1 MAELQGIELYIELSR
16 GGASEGRQNVLD
28 FDYPS
33 FVSSILRIEFP
44 TGKVGEPYRFEINL
58 APDGFDLLSAD
69 GFDLKRSSGF
79 EELGLRCRIN
89 DSSLLIE
96 GTPTRTFKGRVE
108 FYGYEESS
116 LGRSGEFSI
125 YRPISI
131 ASVPFEA
138 LEKHD
143 PPKDGL
149 YADIPYDCSDGF
161 FLDGDQS
168 LSVLAA
174 SKRGRLREHLGAYC
188 KSGYAC
194 ALGADEDGWHVF
206 AAAEGCESAKYAH
219 KGADLRRGAWTRG
232 LESRLNDPSCQIS
245 DAVENALLEAYE
257 LGGAAVF
264 PERVERKTLRGQ
276 VDSLFS
282 KLARKEAEIIAAEA
296 QARKSDPDDYR
307 ASLQCVAIKRF
318 SGNRK
323 RPDVWAV
330 LSYGTGDGVTAIY
343 RPNDAARVVLL
354 TPLGDENLRDDA
366 SWEIKK
372 ESAPWKTVRHRA
384 RITFLTEFGGIF
396 LATKSLLAPFVPPE
410 SFADEYALWEQF
422 LTKTFPSLAPGA
434 FDLGLSCEERAEA
447 ALKGLEFQIPGYY
460 GDRAFV
466 AIVNDALMRERSD
479 ADDEPDD
486 SITPSDLVDEEDEEN
501 DDDLTPLFSA
511 LSPPPRAVEKSDAKP
526 AVSLS
531 RYRAK
536 FKITLLAQFLDPN
549 NGFIQFNRFLKRIEE
564 MSFDEG
570 ETAVRY
576 DFTFPLADKTV
587 GGADFALLDA
597 VGFKQYGFR
606 CEIDGGKLRI
616 RSVDR
621 AGKSRPWFKGQISIN
636 VVAHI
641 YSELSGTSFITALP
655 PEEAGLVPVQTT
667 TRLSRIPIAPKP
679 FIISKSAGEEEEPEQ
694 GQAAVEE
701 TVSRRLPVYIL
712 LDTSGSMRGEPI
724 EAVKVGLQ
732 SLLSSLRRDPYA
744 LETVWLSIIS
754 YDLHARVLTPLTE
767 LSKITLPSLSVP
779 QTSPTNLGEA
789 LALLIERLRKEVRLS
804 TASVRGDWN
813 PILVVMT
820 DGAPSDTLLFKRAA
834 NAIKKYPFAR
844 IAACCAGPRAKVEP
858 LRLLTDEIYS
868 LGTMDVASFAKFWD
882 WVSSFVSRDSMQAA
896 APPDDSELPPPPAE
910 IRIVR

>member
-1 MAELQGIELYIELSR
+1 MAELQGIELYIELAR
-16 GGASEGRQNVLD
+16 GGASEGRQSVLD

-58 APDGFDLLSAD
+58 TPDGFDLLSAD

-96 GTPTRTFKGRVE
+96 GTPTRTFAGRVE

-131 ASVPFEA
+131 AGVPFEA

-143 PPKDGL
+143 PPKDAP
-149 YADIPYDCSDGF
+149 YADIPCDCSDGF
-161 FLDGDQS
+161 FIDGDRP

-174 SKRGRLREHLGAYC
+174 SKRGRLHEHLGAFC

-194 ALGADEDGWHVF
+194 ALGPDEDGWHVF
-206 AAAEGCESAKYAH
+206 AVAEGCESAKYGH
-219 KGADLRRGAWTRG
+219 KGAELRRDAWTRV
-232 LESRLNDPSCQIS
+232 LESHLNGPACQIT

-257 LGGAAVF
+257 LGGTDVF
-264 PERVERKTLRGQ
+264 PERVERKTLRVQ
-276 VDSLFS
+276 ADSLFS
-282 KLARKEAEIIAAEA
+282 KMARKEAEIIASEA
-296 QARKSDPDDYR
+296 QAGKSDPDDYR

-318 SGNRK
+318 PGNGK
-323 RPDVWAV
+323 RPDVWTV
-330 LSYGTGDGVTAIY
+330 LSYGAGDGVAAIY
-343 RPNDAARVVLL
+343 RPNGAAQVILL
-354 TPLGDENLRDDA
+354 NPLEEASLRDGA
-366 SWEIKK
+366 SLELKR

-384 RITFLTEFGGIF
+384 HITFLTEFGGIF
-396 LATKSLLAPFVPPE
+396 LATKSMLAPFVPPD
-410 SFADEYALWEQF
+410 SFADEYALWEKF
-422 LTKTFPSLAPGA
+422 LTKTFPNSAPGA
-434 FDLGLSCEERAEA
+434 FDLYFSCEERAEA
-447 ALKGLEFQIPGYY
+447 ALKGLEIQIPGYY
-460 GDRAFV
+460 DDRAFV
-466 AIVNDALMRERSD
+466 AIVNDAIMQEQSD
-479 ADDEPDD
+479 DDEPDD
-486 SITPSDLVDEEDEEN
+486 LITPSDLIEEEEEEDDGN
-501 DDDLTPLFSA
+501 PTPLFSA
-511 LSPPPRAVEKSDAKP
+511 LEPPPRMAEKREPKP

-576 DFTFPLADKTV
+576 DFSFPLADKSIYD
-587 GGADFALLDA
+587 ADFALLDA

-694 GQAAVEE
+694 GQTAVEE

-767 LSKITLPSLSVP
+767 LSKVTLPSLSVP
-779 QTSPTNLGEA
+779 QTSPTNLGAA
-789 LALLIERLRKEVRLS
+789 LALLIARLRKDVRLS